1 MRLERLLKPGSI
13 AVYGASE
20 NRGPGRRILE
30 MLDRLGY
37 GGAVYPVNPR
47 YETVL
52 GKRCYAGLEDVPEGI
67 DAIVFCVNH
76 RLVVEPFKAAAARGY
91 GGAVIL
97 DGGFAEV
104 GEEGRRRQDEIEAA
118 ARGAG
123 MAVCGPNCMGV
134 LSPRHRTSLY
144 TSNLLHPEKLPGNV
158 AIVTQ
163 SGSIAIGLLTDCR
176 RFGFSHVVSTGNE
189 AVTTTAEFIDYL
201 ADDPGTRVIA
211 TFTETVRDPER
222 YVAAL
227 DKAADRGKPVV
238 VLKVGRNERTR
249 RAITSHTGGLAGE
262 ARVFSEVLKRHRAIE
277 VGDMDELTEVLA
289 CCQGERWPTGPKL
302 GVLTASGGQAEL
314 ILDVAGAAGLR
325 LLPLSEA
332 GRREAERVIGPLTGD
347 GNPLDAWGDGK
358 FDVNIPH
365 GLKVLEDEP
374 DVDSI
379 VMVSDSRDD
388 SPMVPTQYT
397 QYLAETAR
405 RTAKPCFFMNTR
417 PGLFRQEFA
426 DALRVAGV
434 PTIGGARQGLG
445 AVDRLAR
452 WSMPGFDPL
461 PEPPPTGRV
470 AALLERGDGPPSPA
484 AGSGP
489 TPTAISDGL
498 KSGDGLPP
506 PAAGGSPSHGH
517 VSQQPGYSERL
528 PGNHGPRRSRIN
540 EVDSKKLLGE
550 AGLPVVAEKVVA
562 SREEALEAAGRIG
575 YPAVLKVASD
585 DIPHK
590 SDLGLVAAGLAD
602 EAALAAAFDDVAAR
616 LGQVSPPPSDAVF
629 VVQAMVRDAV
639 ELFMGVSRDPDFGLV
654 LAFGLGGV
662 LVEILDDVALRPLP
676 LRDGDVNAMIGET
689 RGRRLLG
696 AVRGRAA
703 RDVQAVRECLTALGN
718 FAWAERDSI
727 AEIDLNPVM
736 ALPRG
741 QGCIVVDALI
751 IPREKTT

>member
-1 MRLERLLKPGSI
+1 MPLERLLKPRSI

-30 MLDRLGY
+30 MLDKLGY
-37 GGAVYPVNPR
+37 GGAVYPINPR
-47 YETVL
+47 YEMVL
-52 GKRCYAGLEDVPEGI
+52 GKRCYAKLEDAPEGI

-76 RLVVEPFKAAAARGY
+76 RLVVEPLVTAAARGY
-91 GGAVIL
+91 GAAVVL
-97 DGGFAEV
+97 DGGFAEAS
-104 GEEGRRRQDEIEAA
+104 EEGRKRQDEIEAA

-201 ADDPGTRVIA
+201 ADDPDTRVIA
-211 TFTETVRDPER
+211 TFTETIRDPER

-238 VLKVGRNERTR
+238 VLKVGRNDRTR

-262 ARVFSEVLKRHRAIE
+262 ARIFSEVLKRHRAIE

-289 CCQGERWPTGPKL
+289 CCQGERWPTGPKM

-314 ILDVAGAAGLR
+314 ILDVAEAAGLR
-325 LLPLSEA
+325 LLPLSKA

-379 VMVSDSRDD
+379 VMLSDSRDD
-388 SPMVPTQYT
+388 SPMDPTRYT
-397 QYLAETAR
+397 QYLAETAG

-426 DALRVAGV
+426 DALRAAGV

-452 WSMPGFDPL
+452 WSIPRPESL
-461 PEPPPTGRV
+461 PEPPPTARIASFLANGDRGRST
-470 AALLERGDGPPSPA
+470 L
-484 AGSGP
+484 
-489 TPTAISDGL
+489 
-498 KSGDGLPP
+498 
-506 PAAGGSPSHGH
+506 
-517 VSQQPGYSERL
+517 
-528 PGNHGPRRSRIN
+528 N
-540 EVDSKKLLGE
+540 EVDSKRLLRE
-550 AGLPVVAEKVVA
+550 AGLPVVREEVA
-562 SREEALEAAGRIG
+562 MSREEALEAARAIG
-575 YPAVLKVASD
+575 YPVVLKVASD

-590 SDLGLVAAGLAD
+590 TELGLVATGLAD
-602 EAALAAAFDDVAAR
+602 EAATARAFDDMAATLER
-616 LGQVSPPPSDAVF
+616 LSPPPSDAVF

-639 ELFMGVSRDPDFGLV
+639 EFFMGVSRDPDFGLV

-662 LVEILDDVALRPLP
+662 LVEIFDDVAFRPLP
-676 LRDGDVNAMIGET
+676 LRDGDVNFMIAET
-689 RGRRLLG
+689 RCRRLLG
-696 AVRGRAA
+696 GVRGQAP
-703 RDVQAVRECLTALGN
+703 RDVQAVRECLTALGE

-736 ALPRG
+736 SLPRG

-751 IPREKTT
+751 IPREKNA

>member
-37 GGAVYPVNPR
+37 GGAVYPINPR

-76 RLVVEPFKAAAARGY
+76 KLVVEPFRTAAARGY
-91 GGAVIL
+91 GAAVIL

-104 GEEGRRRQDEIEAA
+104 GEEGRERQDGLEAA

-134 LSPRHRTSLY
+134 LSPHHRTSLY
-144 TSNLLHPEKLPGNV
+144 TSNLLYPEKLPGNV

-189 AVTTTAEFIDYL
+189 AVTTTAEYIEYL
-201 ADDPGTRVIA
+201 ADDPNTRVIA

-227 DKAADRGKPVV
+227 DKAAGRGKPVV
-238 VLKVGRNERTR
+238 VLKVGRNDRTR
-249 RAITSHTGGLAGE
+249 RAITGHTGGLAGE

-347 GNPLDAWGDGK
+347 GDPLDAWGDGK

-397 QYLAETAR
+397 QYLAETAQ

-426 DALRVAGV
+426 DALRAAGV

-445 AVDRLAR
+445 AVDRLSR
-452 WSMPGFDPL
+452 WSAPGFEPL
-461 PEPPPTGRV
+461 PEPEPTCRV
-470 AALLERGDGPPSPA
+470 ASCLRDGN
-484 AGSGP
+484 
-489 TPTAISDGL
+489 
-498 KSGDGLPP
+498 
-506 PAAGGSPSHGH
+506 
-517 VSQQPGYSERL
+517 R
-528 PGNHGPRRSRIN
+528 RRSAIN
-540 EVDSKKLLGE
+540 ELDAKKLLGE
-550 AGLPVVAEKVVA
+550 AGLPVVPERAVT
-562 SREEALEAAGRIG
+562 SRDEARRAARETG
-575 YPAVLKVASD
+575 YPVVLKVASD

-602 EAALAAAFDDVAAR
+602 EAALDRAYDDMSAR
-616 LGQVSPPPSDAVF
+616 LERVSPPAPDAVF
-629 VVQAMVRDAV
+629 IVQAMVRDAV

-654 LAFGLGGV
+654 LAYGLGGV
-662 LVEILDDVALRPLP
+662 LVEVLDDVALRPLP

-696 AVRGRAA
+696 AVRGRPA
-703 RDVQAVRECLTALGN
+703 RDVQALRECLTALGN

-741 QGCIVVDALI
+741 QGCVVVDALI
-751 IPREKTT
+751 IPLENDT

>member
-1 MRLERLLKPGSI
+1 MPLERLLKPRSV

-20 NRGPGRRILE
+20 NRGTGRRILE
-30 MLDRLGY
+30 MLDKLGY
-37 GGAVYPVNPR
+37 GGGVYPVNPR

-52 GKRCYAGLEDVPEGI
+52 GKPCYRGLEDVPEGI

-76 RLVVEPFKAAAARGY
+76 RLVLEPFRVAADRGY
-91 GGAVIL
+91 GAAVVL

-104 GEEGRRRQDEIEAA
+104 GDEGRRRQDELEAA

-201 ADDPGTRVIA
+201 ADDPDTRVIA
-211 TFTETVRDPER
+211 TFTETIRDPER

-238 VLKVGRNERTR
+238 VLKVGRNDRTR

-289 CCQGERWPTGPKL
+289 CCQGERWPAGPKL

-358 FDVNIPH
+358 FAVNIPH

-379 VMVSDSRDD
+379 IMVSDSRDD
-388 SPMVPTQYT
+388 SPMDPTRYT
-397 QYLAETAR
+397 QYLAETAG
-405 RTAKPCFFMNTR
+405 RTSKPCFFMNTR

-426 DALRVAGV
+426 DALSQAGV

-452 WSMPGFDPL
+452 WSVPRPEML
-461 PEPPPTGRV
+461 PEPPSTGRV
-470 AALLERGDGPPSPA
+470 APFLAN
-484 AGSGP
+484 
-489 TPTAISDGL
+489 
-498 KSGDGLPP
+498 
-506 PAAGGSPSHGH
+506 
-517 VSQQPGYSERL
+517 
-528 PGNHGPRRSRIN
+528 GNRQRPHLN
-540 EVDSKKLLGE
+540 EVDSKRLLRE
-550 AGLPVVAEKVVA
+550 AGLPVVREEVA
-562 SREEALEAAGRIG
+562 TSREAVLEAARAVG
-575 YPAVLKVASD
+575 YPVVLKAASD
-585 DIPHK
+585 EVPHK
-590 SDLGLVAAGLAD
+590 SDLGLVATGLAD
-602 EAALAAAFDDVAAR
+602 KAAAARAFDDMTAKLER
-616 LGQVSPPPSDAVF
+616 LSPPPSDATF
-629 VVQAMVRDAV
+629 IVQPMIRDAV
-639 ELFMGVSRDPDFGLV
+639 EFFMGVSRDPDFGPV

-662 LVEILDDVALRPLP
+662 LLEIFDDVAFRPLP
-676 LRDGDVNAMIGET
+676 LCDGDVNFMIAET
-689 RGRRLLG
+689 RCRRLLG
-696 AVRGRAA
+696 GVRGQAP
-703 RDVQAVRECLTALGN
+703 RDVQALRECLTALGE
-718 FAWAERDSI
+718 FAWAERDSV

-751 IPREKTT
+751 IPRD

>member
-1 MRLERLLKPGSI
+1 MRLERLLRPESI

-30 MLDRLGY
+30 MLDKFGY
-37 GGAVYPVNPR
+37 GGSVYPVNPR

-52 GKRCYAGLEDVPEGI
+52 GKRCYAKLEEIPEGI

-76 RLVVEPFKAAAARGY
+76 RLVVEPFRIAAGRGY
-91 GGAVIL
+91 GAAVVL

-104 GEEGRRRQDEIEAA
+104 GEEGRGRQEALEAA

-134 LSPRHRTSLY
+134 LSPHHRTSLY

-189 AVTTTAEFIDYL
+189 AVTTTAEFIEYL
-201 ADDPGTRVIA
+201 ADDPNTRVIA
-211 TFTETVRDPER
+211 SFTETIRDPER

-238 VLKVGRNERTR
+238 VLKVGRNDRTR

-289 CCQGERWPTGPKL
+289 CCQGERWPTGPKM

-314 ILDVAGAAGLR
+314 ILDIAGAAGLR

-332 GRREAERVIGPLTGD
+332 GCREAERVIGPLTGD

-426 DALRVAGV
+426 DALRAAGV

-452 WSMPGFDPL
+452 WSMPNFDPL
-461 PEPPPTGRV
+461 PEPPPT
-470 AALLERGDGPPSPA
+470 ERI
-484 AGSGP
+484 
-489 TPTAISDGL
+489 TAWLSNG
-498 KSGDGLPP
+498 KRQR
-506 PAAGGSPSHGH
+506 SH
-517 VSQQPGYSERL
+517 
-528 PGNHGPRRSRIN
+528 IN
-540 EVDSKKLLGE
+540 EVDAKKLLGE
-550 AGLPVVAEKVVA
+550 AGLPVVPERIVA
-562 SREEALEAAGRIG
+562 SREEALHAARGMG
-575 YPAVLKVASD
+575 FPVVLKVASD

-590 SDLGLVAAGLAD
+590 SDLGLVAAGLTG
-602 EAALAAAFDDVAAR
+602 EGALAAAFDDVAAR
-616 LGQVSPPPSDAVF
+616 LERLSPPPSDALF

-662 LVEILDDVALRPLP
+662 LVEILDDVAFRPLP
-676 LRDGDVNAMIGET
+676 LRDGDVNAMIAET

-751 IPREKTT
+751 VPRENNT

>member
-1 MRLERLLKPGSI
+1 MRLERLLKPDSI

-47 YETVL
+47 YETVM
-52 GKRCYAGLEDVPEGI
+52 GKRCYAKLEEIPEGI

-76 RLVVEPFKAAAARGY
+76 RLVVEPFRIAADRGY
-91 GGAVIL
+91 GAAVVL
-97 DGGFAEV
+97 DGGFAEA
-104 GEEGRRRQDEIEAA
+104 GEEGRGRQDALETA

-134 LSPRHRTSLY
+134 LSPHHRTSLY

-189 AVTTTAEFIDYL
+189 AVTTTAEFIDHL
-201 ADDPGTRVIA
+201 ADDPHTRVIA
-211 TFTETVRDPER
+211 TFTETIRDPER

-238 VLKVGRNERTR
+238 VLKVGRSERTR
-249 RAITSHTGGLAGE
+249 RAIASHTGGLAGE

-289 CCQGERWPTGPKL
+289 CCQGERWPAGPKL

-314 ILDVAGAAGLR
+314 VLDVAGAAGLR

-388 SPMVPTQYT
+388 SPMAPTQYT

-426 DALRVAGV
+426 DALRAAGV

-452 WSMPGFDPL
+452 WSVPRPELL
-461 PEPPPTGRV
+461 PEPPPSARV
-470 AALLERGDGPPSPA
+470 ASFLAN
-484 AGSGP
+484 
-489 TPTAISDGL
+489 
-498 KSGDGLPP
+498 
-506 PAAGGSPSHGH
+506 
-517 VSQQPGYSERL
+517 
-528 PGNHGPRRSRIN
+528 GNRRRSRLN
-540 EVDSKKLLGE
+540 EVDSKRLLRE
-550 AGLPVVAEKVVA
+550 AGLPVVREEVA
-562 SREEALEAAGRIG
+562 MSREEALEAARAMG
-575 YPAVLKVASD
+575 YPVVLKVASD
-585 DIPHK
+585 DIAHK
-590 SDLGLVAAGLAD
+590 SDLALVAAGLAD
-602 EAALAAAFDDVAAR
+602 EAATARAFDDMAATLER
-616 LGQVSPPPSDAVF
+616 LSPPPSDAVF
-629 VVQAMVRDAV
+629 IVQPMIGDAV
-639 ELFMGVSRDPDFGLV
+639 EFFMGVSRDPDFGPV

-662 LVEILDDVALRPLP
+662 LVEIFDDVAFRPLP
-676 LRDGDVNAMIGET
+676 LCDGDVNFMIAET
-689 RGRRLLG
+689 RCRRLLG
-696 AVRGRAA
+696 GVRGQAP
-703 RDVQAVRECLTALGN
+703 RDVQALRECLTALGE
-718 FAWAERDSI
+718 FAWAERDAI

-741 QGCIVVDALI
+741 QGCLLVDALI
-751 IPREKTT
+751 IPRSLSE

>member
-1 MRLERLLKPGSI
+1 MRLERLLRPESI

-30 MLDRLGY
+30 MLDRMGY
-37 GGAVYPVNPR
+37 AGAVYPVNPR

-52 GKRCYAGLEDVPEGI
+52 GKRCYPSLEEIPEGL

-76 RLVVEPFKAAAARGY
+76 RLVVEPFKVAAARGY
-91 GGAVIL
+91 GGAVVL

-104 GEEGRRRQDEIEAA
+104 GGEGRGRQEELEAA
-118 ARGAG
+118 AREAG
-123 MAVCGPNCMGV
+123 MAVCGPNCMGI
-134 LSPRHRTSLY
+134 LSPHHRTSLY
-144 TSNLLHPEKLPGNV
+144 TSNLLHPEMLPGNV

-189 AVTTTAEFIDYL
+189 AVTTTAEYIEYL
-201 ADDPGTRVIA
+201 ADDPNTRVIA

-227 DKAADRGKPVV
+227 DKAAGRGKPVV
-238 VLKVGRNERTR
+238 VLKVGRNDRTR

-397 QYLAETAR
+397 QYLAETAQ
-405 RTAKPCFFMNTR
+405 RTPKPCFFMNTR

-426 DALRVAGV
+426 DALRAAGV

-452 WSMPGFDPL
+452 WSAPGFEPL
-461 PEPPPTGRV
+461 PEPEPTCRV
-470 AALLERGDGPPSPA
+470 ATCLRN
-484 AGSGP
+484 
-489 TPTAISDGL
+489 
-498 KSGDGLPP
+498 
-506 PAAGGSPSHGH
+506 
-517 VSQQPGYSERL
+517 
-528 PGNHGPRRSRIN
+528 GNRRRSAIN
-540 EVDSKKLLGE
+540 ELDAKKLLGE
-550 AGLPVVAEKVVA
+550 AGLPVVPERAVT
-562 SREEALEAAGRIG
+562 SRDEARRAARETG
-575 YPAVLKVASD
+575 YPVVLKVASD

-602 EAALAAAFDDVAAR
+602 EAALERAYDDMSAR
-616 LGQVSPPPSDAVF
+616 LERVSPPAPDAVF
-629 VVQAMVRDAV
+629 IVQAMVRDAV

-654 LAFGLGGV
+654 LAYGLGGV
-662 LVEILDDVALRPLP
+662 LVEVLDDVALRPLP

-696 AVRGRAA
+696 AVRGRPA
-703 RDVQAVRECLTALGN
+703 RDVQALRECLTALGN

-741 QGCIVVDALI
+741 QGCVVVDALI
-751 IPREKTT
+751 IPLENDT

>member
-1 MRLERLLKPGSI
+1 MPLERLLKPRSI

-30 MLDRLGY
+30 MLDKLGY
-37 GGAVYPVNPR
+37 GGAVYPINPR

-52 GKRCYAGLEDVPEGI
+52 GKRCYAKLEDAPEDI

-76 RLVVEPFKAAAARGY
+76 RLVVEPLKIAAARGY
-91 GGAVIL
+91 GAAVVL

-104 GEEGRRRQDEIEAA
+104 GEEGRKRQDEIEAA

-134 LSPRHRTSLY
+134 LSPRHGTSLY

-201 ADDPGTRVIA
+201 ADDPDTRVIA
-211 TFTETVRDPER
+211 TFTETIRDPER

-227 DKAADRGKPVV
+227 DKAADHGKPVV
-238 VLKVGRNERTR
+238 VLKVGRNDRTR

-262 ARVFSEVLKRHRAIE
+262 ARIFSEVLKRHRAIE

-314 ILDVAGAAGLR
+314 ILDVAEAAGLR

-379 VMVSDSRDD
+379 IMLSDSRDD

-426 DALRVAGV
+426 DALRAAGV

-452 WSMPGFDPL
+452 WSVPPPESL
-461 PEPPPTGRV
+461 PEPPPSARIASFLANRDRGR
-470 AALLERGDGPPSPA
+470 S
-484 AGSGP
+484 
-489 TPTAISDGL
+489 T
-498 KSGDGLPP
+498 
-506 PAAGGSPSHGH
+506 
-517 VSQQPGYSERL
+517 
-528 PGNHGPRRSRIN
+528 IN
-540 EVDSKKLLGE
+540 EVDSKRLLRE
-550 AGLPVVAEKVVA
+550 AGLPVVREEVA
-562 SREEALEAAGRIG
+562 MSREEALEAARVIG
-575 YPAVLKVASD
+575 YPVVLKVASD

-590 SDLGLVAAGLAD
+590 SDLGLVATGLAD
-602 EAALAAAFDDVAAR
+602 EAATAAAFDNMAATLER
-616 LGQVSPPPSDAVF
+616 HSPPPSDAVF

-639 ELFMGVSRDPDFGLV
+639 EFFMGVSRDPDFGPV

-662 LVEILDDVALRPLP
+662 LVEIFDDVAFRPLP
-676 LRDGDVNAMIGET
+676 LRDGDVNFMIAET
-689 RGRRLLG
+689 RCRRLLG
-696 AVRGRAA
+696 GVRGQAP
-703 RDVQAVRECLTALGN
+703 RDVQAVRECLTALGE

-736 ALPRG
+736 SLPRG
-741 QGCIVVDALI
+741 QGCLVVDALI
-751 IPREKTT
+751 ISREKNA

>member
-1 MRLERLLKPGSI
+1 MPLERLLKPSSI

-30 MLDRLGY
+30 MLDLLGY
-37 GGAVYPVNPR
+37 DGAVYPINPK

-52 GKRCYAGLEDVPEGI
+52 GKRCYRDLEEVPEGI

-91 GGAVIL
+91 GGAVVL

-104 GEEGRRRQDEIEAA
+104 GEEGRGRQEELEAA

-189 AVTTTAEFIDYL
+189 AVTTTAEFIEHL
-201 ADDPGTRVIA
+201 ADDPDTRVIA
-211 TFTETVRDPER
+211 TFTETIRDPER

-238 VLKVGRNERTR
+238 VLKVGRNARTR
-249 RAITSHTGGLAGE
+249 RAIASHTGGLAGE
-262 ARVFSEVLKRHRAIE
+262 ARVFSEILKRHRAIE

-289 CCQGERWPTGPKL
+289 CAQGARWPTGRKL

-314 ILDVAGAAGLR
+314 ILDVAGTAGLS
-325 LLPLSEA
+325 LLPLSE
-332 GRREAERVIGPLTGD
+332 GGLREARRVIGSITGD
-347 GNPLDAWGDGK
+347 GNPLDAWGDGN

-397 QYLAETAR
+397 QYLADTAR
-405 RTAKPCFFMNTR
+405 RTAKPCYFMNTR

-426 DALRVAGV
+426 DALRAAGI

-461 PEPPPTGRV
+461 PEPAAAARV
-470 AALLERGDGPPSPA
+470 AAWL
-484 AGSGP
+484 
-489 TPTAISDGL
+489 
-498 KSGDGLPP
+498 
-506 PAAGGSPSHGH
+506 
-517 VSQQPGYSERL
+517 
-528 PGNHGPRRSRIN
+528 GNGKPRRSRIN
-540 EVDSKKLLGE
+540 EVDAKKLLDGAGVPVVPERTATSRGE
-550 AGLPVVAEKVVA
+550 AVDAARGIGFPVA
-562 SREEALEAAGRIG
+562 
-575 YPAVLKVASD
+575 LKVASD

-590 SDLGLVAAGLAD
+590 SDQGLVATGLAD
-602 EAALAAAFDDVAAR
+602 EATVAAAFDDMESR
-616 LGQVSPPPSDAVF
+616 LERVSPPPSDAVF

-654 LAFGLGGV
+654 LAFGVGGV

-676 LRDGDVNAMIGET
+676 LRDGDANAMIAET

-751 IPREKTT
+751 IPREDKP

>member
-1 MRLERLLKPGSI
+1 MRLERLLTPRSI

-30 MLDRLGY
+30 MLDLLGY
-37 GGAVYPVNPR
+37 AGAVYPINPK
-47 YETVL
+47 YDTVL
-52 GKRCYAGLEDVPEGI
+52 GKRCYGSLEEIPEGI

-76 RLVVEPFKAAAARGY
+76 RLVTEPFKAAAARGY
-91 GGAVIL
+91 GGAVVL

-104 GEEGRRRQDEIEAA
+104 GEEGRGRQEELEAA

-144 TSNLLHPEKLPGNV
+144 TANLLHPEKLPGNV

-189 AVTTTAEFIDYL
+189 AVTTTAEFIEHL
-201 ADDPGTRVIA
+201 ADDPDTRVIA
-211 TFTETVRDPER
+211 TFTETIRDPER

-238 VLKVGRNERTR
+238 VLKVGRNARTR

-289 CCQGERWPTGPKL
+289 CCQGERWPTGRKL

-314 ILDVAGAAGLR
+314 ILDVAGAAGLS
-325 LLPLSEA
+325 LLPLSEE
-332 GRREAERVIGPLTGD
+332 GLREAKRVIGPMTGD
-347 GNPLDAWGDGK
+347 GNPLDAWGDGN

-388 SPMVPTQYT
+388 SPMVPTRYT

-405 RTAKPCFFMNTR
+405 RTAKPCYFMNTR

-426 DALRVAGV
+426 DALRRAGV

-445 AVDRLAR
+445 AVDRMAR

-461 PEPPPTGRV
+461 PEPPPAARV
-470 AALLERGDGPPSPA
+470 AAWL
-484 AGSGP
+484 
-489 TPTAISDGL
+489 
-498 KSGDGLPP
+498 
-506 PAAGGSPSHGH
+506 
-517 VSQQPGYSERL
+517 
-528 PGNHGPRRSRIN
+528 GNGKPRRSRIN
-540 EVDSKKLLGE
+540 EVDAKKLLGE
-550 AGLPVVAEKVVA
+550 AGVPVVPEQVVK
-562 SREEALEAAGRIG
+562 SREEALHAARGIG
-575 YPAVLKVASD
+575 FPVVLKVASD
-585 DIPHK
+585 DLPHK
-590 SDLGLVAAGLAD
+590 SDLGLVTTDLAD
-602 EAALAAAFDDVAAR
+602 GAALAAAFDDMAAR
-616 LGQVSPPPSDAVF
+616 LEQASPPPSDAVF

-639 ELFMGVSRDPDFGLV
+639 ELFMGVNRDPDFGLV
-654 LAFGLGGV
+654 LAFGVGGV

-676 LRDGDVNAMIGET
+676 LRDGDVNAMLAEI

-703 RDVQAVRECLTALGN
+703 RDVQAVRECLAALGN

-727 AEIDLNPVM
+727 AGIDLNPVM

-751 IPREKTT
+751 VPQEDNT

>member
-1 MRLERLLKPGSI
+1 M
-13 AVYGASE
+13 
-20 NRGPGRRILE
+20 
-30 MLDRLGY
+30 
-37 GGAVYPVNPR
+37 
-47 YETVL
+47 
-52 GKRCYAGLEDVPEGI
+52 
-67 DAIVFCVNH
+67 
-76 RLVVEPFKAAAARGY
+76 
-91 GGAVIL
+91 
-97 DGGFAEV
+97 
-104 GEEGRRRQDEIEAA
+104 
-118 ARGAG
+118 
-123 MAVCGPNCMGV
+123 
-134 LSPRHRTSLY
+134 
-144 TSNLLHPEKLPGNV
+144 
-158 AIVTQ
+158 
-163 SGSIAIGLLTDCR
+163 
-176 RFGFSHVVSTGNE
+176 
-189 AVTTTAEFIDYL
+189 
-201 ADDPGTRVIA
+201 
-211 TFTETVRDPER
+211 
-222 YVAAL
+222 
-227 DKAADRGKPVV
+227 V
-238 VLKVGRNERTR
+238 VLKVGRNDRTR

-289 CCQGERWPTGPKL
+289 CCQGERWPTGPKM

-314 ILDVAGAAGLR
+314 ILDIAGAAGLR

-332 GRREAERVIGPLTGD
+332 GCREAERVIGPLTSD

-405 RTAKPCFFMNTR
+405 RTAKPCFYMNTR

-426 DALRVAGV
+426 DALRTAGV

-452 WSMPGFDPL
+452 WSMPSFDPL
-461 PEPPPTGRV
+461 PEPPPT
-470 AALLERGDGPPSPA
+470 ERI
-484 AGSGP
+484 
-489 TPTAISDGL
+489 TAWLSNG
-498 KSGDGLPP
+498 KRQR
-506 PAAGGSPSHGH
+506 SH
-517 VSQQPGYSERL
+517 
-528 PGNHGPRRSRIN
+528 IN
-540 EVDSKKLLGE
+540 EVDAKKLLGE
-550 AGLPVVAEKVVA
+550 AGLPVVPERIVV
-562 SREEALEAAGRIG
+562 SREEALHAARGMG
-575 YPAVLKVASD
+575 FPVVLKVASD

-590 SDLGLVAAGLAD
+590 SDLGLVAAGLTG
-602 EAALAAAFDDVAAR
+602 EGALAAAFDDVAAR
-616 LGQVSPPPSDAVF
+616 LERLSPPPSDALF

-662 LVEILDDVALRPLP
+662 LVEILDDVAFRPLP
-676 LRDGDVNAMIGET
+676 LRDGDVNAMIAET

-751 IPREKTT
+751 VPRENNT

>member
-1 MRLERLLKPGSI
+1 MRLDRLLRPGSI

-30 MLDRLGY
+30 MLDMLGY
-37 GGAVYPVNPR
+37 AGAVYPVNPR

-52 GKRCYAGLEDVPEGI
+52 GKRCYPGLEEIPEGI

-76 RLVVEPFKAAAARGY
+76 RLVVEPFRIAAGRGY
-91 GGAVIL
+91 GAAVIL

-104 GEEGRRRQDEIEAA
+104 GEEGRGRQDELEAA

-134 LSPRHRTSLY
+134 LSPHHRTSLY

-163 SGSIAIGLLTDCR
+163 SGSIAIGLLSDCR

-201 ADDPGTRVIA
+201 ADDPDTRVIA
-211 TFTETVRDPER
+211 TFTETIRDPEQ

-238 VLKVGRNERTR
+238 VLKVGRNDRTR

-314 ILDVAGAAGLR
+314 ILDVAEAAGLR

-332 GRREAERVIGPLTGD
+332 GRRETERVIGPLTGD

-397 QYLAETAR
+397 QYLAETAG

-426 DALRVAGV
+426 DALRAAGV

-452 WSMPGFDPL
+452 WSVPRPEIL
-461 PEPPPTGRV
+461 PEPPSAARV
-470 AALLERGDGPPSPA
+470 ASFLANGNRGHA
-484 AGSGP
+484 
-489 TPTAISDGL
+489 TIS
-498 KSGDGLPP
+498 
-506 PAAGGSPSHGH
+506 
-517 VSQQPGYSERL
+517 
-528 PGNHGPRRSRIN
+528 
-540 EVDSKKLLGE
+540 EVDSKRLLRE
-550 AGLPVVAEKVVA
+550 AGLPVVREEVA
-562 SREEALEAAGRIG
+562 TSREAVLEAARAVG
-575 YPAVLKVASD
+575 YPVVLKAVSD
-585 DIPHK
+585 DIAHK
-590 SDLGLVAAGLAD
+590 TDLGLVATGLAD
-602 EAALAAAFDDVAAR
+602 EAAAATAFDDITAT
-616 LGQVSPPPSDAVF
+616 LESLSPPPSDAVF
-629 VVQAMVRDAV
+629 IVQPMIRDAV
-639 ELFMGVSRDPDFGLV
+639 EFFMGVSRDPDFGPV

-662 LVEILDDVALRPLP
+662 LVEIFDDVAFRPLP
-676 LRDGDVNAMIGET
+676 LCDGDVNFMIAET
-689 RGRRLLG
+689 RCRRLLG
-696 AVRGRAA
+696 GVRGRAP
-703 RDVQAVRECLTALGN
+703 RDVQAVRECLTALGE

-736 ALPRG
+736 SLPRG
-741 QGCIVVDALI
+741 QGCLVVDALI
-751 IPREKTT
+751 VPREKNV

>member
-1 MRLERLLKPGSI
+1 MFSP
-13 AVYGASE
+13 
-20 NRGPGRRILE
+20 
-30 MLDRLGY
+30 
-37 GGAVYPVNPR
+37 PV
-47 YETVL
+47 
-52 GKRCYAGLEDVPEGI
+52 I
-67 DAIVFCVNH
+67 DAIFFCVNH
-76 RLVVEPFKAAAARGY
+76 RLVTEPFELAAARGY
-91 GGAVIL
+91 GAAVVL
-97 DGGFAEV
+97 DGGFAER
-104 GEEGRRRQDEIEAA
+104 GEEGRRRQETMRAA
-118 ARGAG
+118 ASAAG

-134 LSPRHRTSLY
+134 LSPHHRTSLY

-189 AVTTTAEFIDYL
+189 AVTTSAEFIEYL
-201 ADDPGTRVIA
+201 ADDPRTRVIA
-211 TFTETVRDPER
+211 TFTETIRDPER

-277 VGDMDELTEVLA
+277 VGDMDELTEMLA
-289 CCQGERWPTGPKL
+289 CCQGERWPAGRKL
-302 GVLTASGGQAEL
+302 GVMTASGGQAEL
-314 ILDVAGAAGLR
+314 ILDVAGAAGVSLP
-325 LLPLSEA
+325 PLSEA
-332 GRREAERVIGPLTGD
+332 GRREAERVIGPITGD

-365 GLKVLEDEP
+365 ALEVLVAEP
-374 DVDSI
+374 DVDAI

-405 RTAKPCFFMNTR
+405 RTTKPCYFMNTR

-426 DALRVAGV
+426 DALRAAGV

-452 WSMPGFDPL
+452 WSMPRFDAL
-461 PEPPPTGRV
+461 PEPAATARV
-470 AALLERGDGPPSPA
+470 AACLRN
-484 AGSGP
+484 
-489 TPTAISDGL
+489 
-498 KSGDGLPP
+498 
-506 PAAGGSPSHGH
+506 
-517 VSQQPGYSERL
+517 
-528 PGNHGPRRSRIN
+528 GNRRRAHIN
-540 EVDSKKLLGE
+540 EVEAKKLLGE
-550 AGLPVVAEKVVA
+550 AGLPVVRERVVA
-562 SREEALEAAGRIG
+562 SREEALRAARDIG
-575 YPAVLKVASD
+575 YPVVLKVASD

-590 SDLGLVAAGLAD
+590 SDLGLVATGLAD
-602 EAALAAAFDDVAAR
+602 ETALAGGFDAVAAK
-616 LGQVSPPPSDAVF
+616 LEGMSPPPAGAVF

-639 ELFMGVSRDPDFGLV
+639 ELIMGVSRDPDFGPV

-662 LVEILDDVALRPLP
+662 LVEIFDDVALRPLP

-696 AVRGRAA
+696 GVRGQAP
-703 RDVQAVRECLTALGN
+703 RDVQAVRECLTALAE
-718 FAWAERDSI
+718 FAWAERDSV

-736 ALPRG
+736 VLPRG

-751 IPREKTT
+751 VPRENDT

>member
-30 MLDRLGY
+30 MLDKLGY
-37 GGAVYPVNPR
+37 GGSVYPVNPR

-52 GKRCYAGLEDVPEGI
+52 GKRCYAKLEEIPEGI

-76 RLVVEPFKAAAARGY
+76 KLVVEPFRIAASRGY
-91 GGAVIL
+91 GAAVIL

-104 GEEGRRRQDEIEAA
+104 GEEGRGRQDELEAA
-118 ARGAG
+118 AHEAG

-134 LSPRHRTSLY
+134 LSPHHRTSLY

-201 ADDPGTRVIA
+201 ADDPDTRVIA
-211 TFTETVRDPER
+211 TFTETIRDPER

-238 VLKVGRNERTR
+238 VLKVGRNDRTR

-289 CCQGERWPTGPKL
+289 CCQGERWPTGPKM

-325 LLPLSEA
+325 LLPLSKA

-426 DALRVAGV
+426 DALRAAGV

-452 WSMPGFDPL
+452 WSVPRPELL
-461 PEPPPTGRV
+461 PEPPPSARV
-470 AALLERGDGPPSPA
+470 ASFLA
-484 AGSGP
+484 
-489 TPTAISDGL
+489 
-498 KSGDGLPP
+498 K
-506 PAAGGSPSHGH
+506 
-517 VSQQPGYSERL
+517 
-528 PGNHGPRRSRIN
+528 GNRRRSHLN
-540 EVDSKKLLGE
+540 EVDSKRLLRE
-550 AGLPVVAEKVVA
+550 AGLPVVREEVA
-562 SREEALEAAGRIG
+562 MSREEALEAARAVG
-575 YPAVLKVASD
+575 YPVVLKAVSD
-585 DIPHK
+585 EIPHK
-590 SDLGLVAAGLAD
+590 SDLGLVATGLAD
-602 EAALAAAFDDVAAR
+602 EAATARAFDDMAATLER
-616 LGQVSPPPSDAVF
+616 LSPPPSDAVF
-629 VVQAMVRDAV
+629 VVQPMLRDAV
-639 ELFMGVSRDPDFGLV
+639 EFFMGVSRDPDFGPV

-662 LVEILDDVALRPLP
+662 LVEIFDDVAFRPLP
-676 LRDGDVNAMIGET
+676 LCDGDVNFMIAET
-689 RGRRLLG
+689 HCRRLLG
-696 AVRGRAA
+696 GVRGQGP
-703 RDVQAVRECLTALGN
+703 RDVQAVRECLTALGE

-736 ALPRG
+736 SLPRG
-741 QGCIVVDALI
+741 QGCLVVDALI
-751 IPREKTT
+751 IPREKNA

>member
-1 MRLERLLKPGSI
+1 MRLERLLRPESI
-13 AVYGASE
+13 TVYGASE

-30 MLDRLGY
+30 MLDRMGY
-37 GGAVYPVNPR
+37 AGAVYPVNPR

-52 GKRCYAGLEDVPEGI
+52 GRHCYPSLEEVPEGI

-76 RLVVEPFKAAAARGY
+76 RLVVEPFRTAAARGF
-91 GGAVIL
+91 GAAVIL
-97 DGGFAEV
+97 DGGFAEA

-134 LSPRHRTSLY
+134 LSPHHRTSLY

-158 AIVTQ
+158 AMVTQ

-189 AVTTTAEFIDYL
+189 AVTTTAEFIDHL
-201 ADDPGTRVIA
+201 ADDPHTRVIA

-238 VLKVGRNERTR
+238 VLKVGRNDRTR

-289 CCQGERWPTGPKL
+289 SCQGERWPTGRRI
-302 GVLTASGGQAEL
+302 GVITASGGQAEL
-314 ILDVAGAAGLR
+314 ILDVAGGAGLR

-365 GLKVLEDEP
+365 GLKVLENEP

-405 RTAKPCFFMNTR
+405 RTSKPCFFMNTR
-417 PGLFRQEFA
+417 PGIFRQEFA
-426 DALRVAGV
+426 DALRAAGI

-452 WSMPGFDPL
+452 WSMPSFDPL
-461 PEPPPTGRV
+461 PEPPPTERV
-470 AALLERGDGPPSPA
+470 AALLESTDIQPRPTAKGPPS
-484 AGSGP
+484 
-489 TPTAISDGL
+489 
-498 KSGDGLPP
+498 
-506 PAAGGSPSHGH
+506 HGY
-517 VSQQPGYSERL
+517 VSQRPGCSDRV
-528 PGNHGPRRSRIN
+528 PGNRRPHRSYIN
-540 EVDSKKLLGE
+540 EVASKKLLGE
-550 AGLPVVAEKVVA
+550 AGLPVVAERVVA
-562 SREEALEAAGRIG
+562 SREEALEAAGSIG
-575 YPAVLKVASD
+575 YPVVLKVASD

-590 SDLGLVAAGLAD
+590 SDLGLVATGLAG
-602 EAALAAAFDDVAAR
+602 EAALAVAFDDAAAR
-616 LGQVSPPPSDAVF
+616 LERLSPPPSDAAF

-676 LRDGDVNAMIGET
+676 LRDGDVNAMIAET

-696 AVRGRAA
+696 AVRGRPA

-751 IPREKTT
+751 IPREDNT

>member
-1 MRLERLLKPGSI
+1 MRLERLLKPDSI
-13 AVYGASE
+13 AIYGASE
-20 NRGPGRRILE
+20 NHGPGRRILE

-37 GGAVYPVNPR
+37 GGTVYPINPK

-52 GKRCYAGLEDVPEGI
+52 GKRCYAGLEEVPEGI

-76 RLVVEPFKAAAARGY
+76 QLVVEPFKAAAARGY
-91 GGAVIL
+91 GAAVVL
-97 DGGFAEV
+97 DGGFAET
-104 GEEGRRRQDEIEAA
+104 GKEGRRRQEELGRA
-118 ARGAG
+118 AREAG
-123 MAVCGPNCMGV
+123 MVVCGPNCMGV
-134 LSPRHRTSLY
+134 LSPHHRTSLY
-144 TSNLLHPEKLPGNV
+144 TSRLLHPEKLPGNV

-189 AVTTTAEFIDYL
+189 AVTTTADFIDHL
-201 ADDPGTRVIA
+201 ADDPETRVIA
-211 TFTETVRDPER
+211 TFTETIRDPER

-238 VLKVGRNERTR
+238 VLKVGRNDRTR
-249 RAITSHTGGLAGE
+249 RAITTHTGGLAGE

-277 VGDMDELTEVLA
+277 VGDMDELTEVLT
-289 CCQGERWPTGPKL
+289 CCQGERWPTGRKL
-302 GVLTASGGQAEL
+302 GVLTASGGQAAL
-314 ILDVAGAAGLR
+314 ILDHVVADGLR

-332 GRREAERVIGPLTGD
+332 GRREAERVIGPITGD
-347 GNPLDAWGDGK
+347 GNPLDAWGNGR

-365 GLKVLEDEP
+365 GLKVLADEP

-405 RTAKPCFFMNTR
+405 RTTKPCFFMNTR

-426 DALRVAGV
+426 DALRAAGV

-461 PEPPPTGRV
+461 PEPRQSTRV
-470 AALLERGDGPPSPA
+470 AACLRNGKRHRA
-484 AGSGP
+484 
-489 TPTAISDGL
+489 
-498 KSGDGLPP
+498 
-506 PAAGGSPSHGH
+506 H
-517 VSQQPGYSERL
+517 
-528 PGNHGPRRSRIN
+528 IN
-540 EVDSKKLLGE
+540 EVDAKKLLGQ
-550 AGLPVVAEKVVA
+550 AGLSVVSERIVT
-562 SREEALEAAGRIG
+562 SREEALHAARGIG
-575 YPAVLKVASD
+575 FPVVLKVASD

-602 EAALAAAFDDVAAR
+602 DAALAAAFDEITALLEQVA
-616 LGQVSPPPSDAVF
+616 PPPSDAVF
-629 VVQAMVRDAV
+629 IVQAMVRDAV
-639 ELFMGVSRDPDFGLV
+639 ELFMGVSRDADFGLV

-676 LRDGDVNAMIGET
+676 LRDGDVNAMIAET

-696 AVRGRAA
+696 GVRGQAP
-703 RDVQAVRECLTALGN
+703 RDVQAVRECLTALAE
-718 FAWAERDSI
+718 FAWAERDFV

-736 ALPRG
+736 SLPRG
-741 QGCIVVDALI
+741 QGCVVVDALI
-751 IPREKTT
+751 IPRENTS

>member
-1 MRLERLLKPGSI
+1 MRLERLLRPESI

-30 MLDRLGY
+30 MLDRMGY
-37 GGAVYPVNPR
+37 AGAVYPVNPR

-52 GKRCYAGLEDVPEGI
+52 GKRCYPSLEEIPEGL

-76 RLVVEPFKAAAARGY
+76 RLVVEPFKVAAARGY
-91 GGAVIL
+91 GGAVVL

-104 GEEGRRRQDEIEAA
+104 GGEGRGRQEELEAA
-118 ARGAG
+118 AREAG
-123 MAVCGPNCMGV
+123 MAVCGPNCMGI
-134 LSPRHRTSLY
+134 LSPHHRTSLY
-144 TSNLLHPEKLPGNV
+144 TSNLLHPEMLPGNV

-189 AVTTTAEFIDYL
+189 AVTTTAEFIDHL
-201 ADDPGTRVIA
+201 ADDPHTRVIA
-211 TFTETVRDPER
+211 TFTETIRDPER

-249 RAITSHTGGLAGE
+249 RAIASHTGGLAGE

-277 VGDMDELTEVLA
+277 VHDMDELTEVLA
-289 CCQGERWPTGPKL
+289 CCQGERWPTGRKL

-314 ILDVAGAAGLR
+314 VLDLAGAAGLS
-325 LLPLSEA
+325 LLPLSAAGREEA
-332 GRREAERVIGPLTGD
+332 GRVIGSITGD

-365 GLKVLEDEP
+365 ALQVLVDEP

-379 VMVSDSRDD
+379 VMLSDSRDG

-405 RTAKPCFFMNTR
+405 RTTKPCFFMNTR
-417 PGLFRQEFA
+417 PGLFRTEFA
-426 DALRVAGV
+426 DALREAGV
-434 PTIGGARQGLG
+434 PTIGGTRQGLG

-461 PEPPPTGRV
+461 PEPAPTARV
-470 AALLERGDGPPSPA
+470 AACLRNGDRA
-484 AGSGP
+484 
-489 TPTAISDGL
+489 
-498 KSGDGLPP
+498 
-506 PAAGGSPSHGH
+506 
-517 VSQQPGYSERL
+517 
-528 PGNHGPRRSRIN
+528 RSAIN
-540 EVDSKKLLGE
+540 EVDAKKLLGQ
-550 AGLPVVAEKVVA
+550 AGLPVVRERAVT
-562 SREEALEAAGRIG
+562 SRHDALRAARDVG
-575 YPAVLKVASD
+575 YPVVLKVASD
-585 DIPHK
+585 DILHK

-602 EAALAAAFDDVAAR
+602 ETALAAAFDEMAIR
-616 LGQVSPPPSDAVF
+616 LEQASPPPADAVF

-654 LAFGLGGV
+654 LAYGLGGV

-676 LRDGDVNAMIGET
+676 LRDGDVNEMIGET

-696 AVRGRAA
+696 AVRGRPA
-703 RDVQAVRECLTALGN
+703 RDVQAVRECLTGLAE

-741 QGCIVVDALI
+741 QGCVVVDALI
-751 IPREKTT
+751 IPRENNT

>member
-1 MRLERLLKPGSI
+1 MPLERLLKPGSI

-30 MLDRLGY
+30 MLDKLGY
-37 GGAVYPVNPR
+37 GGTVYPINPR
-47 YETVL
+47 YGTVL
-52 GKRCYAGLEDVPEGI
+52 GKRCYPGLEDVPEGI

-76 RLVVEPFKAAAARGY
+76 RLVTEPFELAAARGY
-91 GGAVIL
+91 GAAVVL
-97 DGGFAEV
+97 DGGFAERD
-104 GEEGRRRQDEIEAA
+104 EEGRRRQEAMRAA
-118 ARGAG
+118 ASAAG

-134 LSPRHRTSLY
+134 LSPHHRTSLY

-189 AVTTTAEFIDYL
+189 AVTTTAEFIEYL
-201 ADDPGTRVIA
+201 ADDPHTRVIA
-211 TFTETVRDPER
+211 TFTETIRDPER

-249 RAITSHTGGLAGE
+249 RAITTHTGGLAGE

-289 CCQGERWPTGPKL
+289 CCQGERWPTGRKL
-302 GVLTASGGQAEL
+302 GVITASGGQAEL
-314 ILDVAGAAGLR
+314 ILDVAGAAGLA

-332 GRREAERVIGPLTGD
+332 GRREAERVIGPITGD
-347 GNPLDAWGDGK
+347 GNPLDAWGDGR

-365 GLKVLEDEP
+365 ALEVLVEEP

-397 QYLAETAR
+397 QYLAETAQ
-405 RTAKPCFFMNTR
+405 RTAKACYFMNTR

-426 DALRVAGV
+426 DALRAAGV
-434 PTIGGARQGLG
+434 PTVGGARQGLG

-452 WSMPGFDPL
+452 WSMPPFEAL
-461 PEPPPTGRV
+461 PEPAATARV
-470 AALLERGDGPPSPA
+470 AACL
-484 AGSGP
+484 
-489 TPTAISDGL
+489 
-498 KSGDGLPP
+498 
-506 PAAGGSPSHGH
+506 
-517 VSQQPGYSERL
+517 
-528 PGNHGPRRSRIN
+528 GNGNQRRAHIN
-540 EVDSKKLLGE
+540 EVDAKRLLGE
-550 AGLPVVAEKVVA
+550 AGLPVVRERVVG
-562 SREEALEAAGRIG
+562 SREEALQAARDIG
-575 YPAVLKVASD
+575 YPVVLKVAAD

-590 SDLGLVAAGLAD
+590 SDLGLVATGLAD
-602 EAALAAAFDDVAAR
+602 EAALAGAFDAVAAK
-616 LGQVSPPPSDAVF
+616 LEGLSPPPAHAAF
-629 VVQAMVRDAV
+629 VVQAMVADAV
-639 ELFMGVSRDPDFGLV
+639 ELIMGVSRDPDFGPV
-654 LAFGLGGV
+654 LAFGFGGV
-662 LVEILDDVALRPLP
+662 LVEIFDDVALRPLP

-696 AVRGRAA
+696 GVRGQAP
-703 RDVQAVRECLTALGN
+703 RDVQAIRECLSALAE

-727 AEIDLNPVM
+727 AAIDLNPVM
-736 ALPRG
+736 SLPRG
-741 QGCIVVDALI
+741 RGCIVVDALI
-751 IPREKTT
+751 VPRENDT

>member
-1 MRLERLLKPGSI
+1 MPLERLLKPRSI

-30 MLDRLGY
+30 MLDKLGY

-52 GKRCYAGLEDVPEGI
+52 GKRCYSKLEDAPEGI

-76 RLVVEPFKAAAARGY
+76 RLVVEPFKIAAARGY
-91 GGAVIL
+91 GAAVVL

-104 GEEGRRRQDEIEAA
+104 GEEGRKRQDEIEAA

-134 LSPRHRTSLY
+134 LSPRHGTSLY
-144 TSNLLHPEKLPGNV
+144 TSNLLHPEKLLGNV

-201 ADDPGTRVIA
+201 ADDPDTRVIA
-211 TFTETVRDPER
+211 TFTETIRDPER

-238 VLKVGRNERTR
+238 VLKVGRNDRTR

-262 ARVFSEVLKRHRAIE
+262 ARIFSEVLKRHRAIE

-314 ILDVAGAAGLR
+314 ILDVAEAAGLR
-325 LLPLSEA
+325 LLPLSKA
-332 GRREAERVIGPLTGD
+332 GRQEAERVIGPLTGD

-374 DVDSI
+374 DVESI

-388 SPMVPTQYT
+388 SPMDPTRYT
-397 QYLAETAR
+397 QYLAETAG

-426 DALRVAGV
+426 DALRAAGV

-452 WSMPGFDPL
+452 WSVPPPESL
-461 PEPPPTGRV
+461 PEPPPSARIASFLANRDRGR
-470 AALLERGDGPPSPA
+470 S
-484 AGSGP
+484 
-489 TPTAISDGL
+489 T
-498 KSGDGLPP
+498 
-506 PAAGGSPSHGH
+506 
-517 VSQQPGYSERL
+517 
-528 PGNHGPRRSRIN
+528 IN
-540 EVDSKKLLGE
+540 EVDSKRLLRE
-550 AGLPVVAEKVVA
+550 AGLPVVREEVA
-562 SREEALEAAGRIG
+562 MSREEALEAARVIG
-575 YPAVLKVASD
+575 YPVVLKVVSD

-590 SDLGLVAAGLAD
+590 TELGLVAPGLAD
-602 EAALAAAFDDVAAR
+602 EAATAAAFDNMAATLGR
-616 LGQVSPPPSDAVF
+616 LSPPPSDAVF
-629 VVQAMVRDAV
+629 VVQAMVREAV
-639 ELFMGVSRDPDFGLV
+639 EFFMGVSRDPDFGPV

-662 LVEILDDVALRPLP
+662 LVEIFDDVAFRPLP
-676 LRDGDVNAMIGET
+676 LRDGDVNFMIAET
-689 RGRRLLG
+689 RCRRLLG
-696 AVRGRAA
+696 GVRGQAP
-703 RDVQAVRECLTALGN
+703 RDVQAVRECLTALGE

-736 ALPRG
+736 SLPRG
-741 QGCIVVDALI
+741 QGCLVVDALI
-751 IPREKTT
+751 IPREKNA

>member
-1 MRLERLLKPGSI
+1 MPLERLLKPASI

-30 MLDRLGY
+30 MLERMGY

-52 GKRCYAGLEDVPEGI
+52 GKRCYRGLEEIPEGI
-67 DAIVFCVNH
+67 DAIVFCVNR
-76 RLVVEPFKAAAARGY
+76 RLVTEPFQLAAARGY
-91 GGAVIL
+91 GGAVVL
-97 DGGFAEV
+97 DSGFAEL
-104 GEEGRRRQDEIEAA
+104 GEEGRKHQEELAAA
-118 ARGAG
+118 ARAAG

-134 LSPRHRTSLY
+134 LSPHHRTSLY

-189 AVTTTAEFIDYL
+189 AVTTTAEFIEYL
-201 ADDPGTRVIA
+201 ADDPDTRVIA
-211 TFTETVRDPER
+211 TFTETIRDPER

-238 VLKVGRNERTR
+238 VLKVGRNARTR

-262 ARVFSEVLKRHRAIE
+262 ARVFSEILKRHRAIE

-289 CCQGERWPTGPKL
+289 CCQGERWPTGRKL

-314 ILDVAGAAGLR
+314 ILDVAGTAGLS
-325 LLPLSEA
+325 LPPLSED
-332 GRREAERVIGPLTGD
+332 GLREARRVIGSITGD
-347 GNPLDAWGDGK
+347 GNPLDAWGDGN

-405 RTAKPCFFMNTR
+405 RTAKPCYFMNTR

-426 DALRVAGV
+426 DTLRLAGV

-452 WSMPGFDPL
+452 WAMPGFDPL
-461 PEPPPTGRV
+461 PEPPPAARV
-470 AALLERGDGPPSPA
+470 AGWL
-484 AGSGP
+484 
-489 TPTAISDGL
+489 
-498 KSGDGLPP
+498 
-506 PAAGGSPSHGH
+506 
-517 VSQQPGYSERL
+517 
-528 PGNHGPRRSRIN
+528 GNGKPRRSRIN
-540 EVDSKKLLGE
+540 EVDAKKLLGE
-550 AGLPVVAEKVVA
+550 AGLPVVRERIAT
-562 SREEALEAAGRIG
+562 SREEALRAARDIG
-575 YPAVLKVASD
+575 FPVVLKVASD

-602 EAALAAAFDDVAAR
+602 EAALAAAFDEIAAR
-616 LGQVSPPPSDAVF
+616 LERISPPPADAVF
-629 VVQAMVRDAV
+629 AVQAMVRDAV

-654 LAFGLGGV
+654 LAFGVGGV
-662 LVEILDDVALRPLP
+662 LVEILDAVALRPLP
-676 LRDGDVNAMIGET
+676 LRDGDGNAMIAET

-703 RDVQAVRECLTALGN
+703 RDVQAVRECLAALGD

-751 IPREKTT
+751 IPREDNT

>member
-1 MRLERLLKPGSI
+1 MRLDRLLKPDSI

-30 MLDRLGY
+30 MLDMLGY

-52 GKRCYAGLEDVPEGI
+52 GKRCYPGLEEIPEGI

-76 RLVVEPFKAAAARGY
+76 RLVVEPFRIAADRGY
-91 GGAVIL
+91 GAAVIL
-97 DGGFAEV
+97 DGGFAEM
-104 GEEGRRRQDEIEAA
+104 GEEGRGRQHELEVA

-134 LSPRHRTSLY
+134 LSPHHRTSLY

-163 SGSIAIGLLTDCR
+163 SGSIAIGLLSDCR

-189 AVTTTAEFIDYL
+189 AVTTTAEFIEYL
-201 ADDPGTRVIA
+201 ADDPDTRVIA
-211 TFTETVRDPER
+211 TFTETIRDPER

-238 VLKVGRNERTR
+238 VLKVGRNDRTR

-405 RTAKPCFFMNTR
+405 RTAKSCFFMNTR

-426 DALRVAGV
+426 DALRTAGV

-452 WSMPGFDPL
+452 WSVPRPELL
-461 PEPPPTGRV
+461 PEPPPSVRV
-470 AALLERGDGPPSPA
+470 ASFLANGNRRRA
-484 AGSGP
+484 
-489 TPTAISDGL
+489 
-498 KSGDGLPP
+498 
-506 PAAGGSPSHGH
+506 
-517 VSQQPGYSERL
+517 RL
-528 PGNHGPRRSRIN
+528 N
-540 EVDSKKLLGE
+540 EVDSKRLLRE
-550 AGLPVVAEKVVA
+550 AGLPVVREEVA
-562 SREEALEAAGRIG
+562 MSREEALEAARAMG
-575 YPAVLKVASD
+575 YPVVLKVASD
-585 DIPHK
+585 DIAHK
-590 SDLGLVAAGLAD
+590 SDLGLVATGLAD
-602 EAALAAAFDDVAAR
+602 EAATARAFDDMAATLER
-616 LGQVSPPPSDAVF
+616 LSPPPSDAVF
-629 VVQAMVRDAV
+629 IVQPMVRDAV
-639 ELFMGVSRDPDFGLV
+639 EFFMGVSRDPDFGPV

-662 LVEILDDVALRPLP
+662 LVEIFDDVAFRPLP
-676 LRDGDVNAMIGET
+676 LCDGDVNFMIAET
-689 RGRRLLG
+689 RCRRLLG
-696 AVRGRAA
+696 GVRGQPP
-703 RDVQAVRECLTALGN
+703 RDVQALRDCLTALGE

-741 QGCIVVDALI
+741 QGCVVVDALI
-751 IPREKTT
+751 VPRENDK

>member
-1 MRLERLLKPGSI
+1 MQLDRLLKPESI
-13 AVYGASE
+13 VVYGASE

-30 MLDRLGY
+30 MLDMLGY

-52 GKRCYAGLEDVPEGI
+52 GKRCYPGLEEVPEGI

-76 RLVVEPFKAAAARGY
+76 RLVVEPFRLAADRGY
-91 GGAVIL
+91 GAAVIL

-104 GEEGRRRQDEIEAA
+104 GEEGRGRQDELEAA
-118 ARGAG
+118 ARDAG

-134 LSPRHRTSLY
+134 LSPHHRTSLY

-163 SGSIAIGLLTDCR
+163 SGSIAIGLLSDCR

-201 ADDPGTRVIA
+201 ADDPDTRVIA
-211 TFTETVRDPER
+211 TFTETIRDPER

-227 DKAADRGKPVV
+227 DKAAGRGKPVV
-238 VLKVGRNERTR
+238 VLKVGRNDRTR

-289 CCQGERWPTGPKL
+289 CCQGERWPTGPKM

-332 GRREAERVIGPLTGD
+332 GRREAERVIGPITGD

-388 SPMVPTQYT
+388 SPMVPTRYT

-426 DALRVAGV
+426 DALRQAGV

-452 WSMPGFDPL
+452 WSVPGAEFL
-461 PEPPPTGRV
+461 PEPPPSTRV
-470 AALLERGDGPPSPA
+470 ASFLANGNRQR
-484 AGSGP
+484 
-489 TPTAISDGL
+489 
-498 KSGDGLPP
+498 
-506 PAAGGSPSHGH
+506 SH
-517 VSQQPGYSERL
+517 L
-528 PGNHGPRRSRIN
+528 N
-540 EVDSKKLLGE
+540 EVDSKRLLRQ
-550 AGLPVVAEKVVA
+550 AGLPVVREEVA
-562 SREEALEAAGRIG
+562 TSREAVLEAARAVG
-575 YPAVLKVASD
+575 YPVVLKAVSD
-585 DIPHK
+585 EIPHK

-602 EAALAAAFDDVAAR
+602 EAATARAFDDIAAK
-616 LGQVSPPPSDAVF
+616 LEGLSSPPSDAAF
-629 VVQAMVRDAV
+629 IVQPMVRDAV
-639 ELFMGVSRDPDFGLV
+639 EFFMGVSLDPDFGPV

-662 LVEILDDVALRPLP
+662 LVEVFDDVAFRPLP
-676 LRDGDVNAMIGET
+676 LCDGDVNFMIAET
-689 RGRRLLG
+689 RCRRLLG
-696 AVRGRAA
+696 GVRGQAP
-703 RDVQAVRECLTALGN
+703 RDVQAVRECLTALGE
-718 FAWAERDSI
+718 FAWAERDSV

-736 ALPRG
+736 SLPRG
-741 QGCIVVDALI
+741 QGCLVVDALI
-751 IPREKTT
+751 VRREKNA

>member
-1 MRLERLLKPGSI
+1 MQLERLLKPGSI

-20 NRGPGRRILE
+20 NPGPGRRILE
-30 MLDRLGY
+30 MLDKLGY
-37 GGAVYPVNPR
+37 EGTVYPINPR

-52 GKRCYAGLEDVPEGI
+52 GKRCYPGIEAIPEGI

-76 RLVVEPFKAAAARGY
+76 KLVVEPLRVAAARGY
-91 GGAVIL
+91 GAAVIL
-97 DGGFAEV
+97 DGGFAEA
-104 GEEGRRRQDEIEAA
+104 GEEGRRRQHELECA
-118 ARGAG
+118 ARDAG

-134 LSPRHRTSLY
+134 LSPHHRTSLY

-189 AVTTTAEFIDYL
+189 AVTTTADFIDYL
-201 ADDPGTRVIA
+201 ADDPHTRVIA
-211 TFTETVRDPER
+211 TFTETIRDPER

-227 DKAADRGKPVV
+227 DKAAGRGKPVV
-238 VLKVGRNERTR
+238 VLKVGRSDRTR

-289 CCQGERWPTGPKL
+289 CCQGQRWPAGPKL

-314 ILDVAGAAGLR
+314 ILDVAGASGLR
-325 LLPLSEA
+325 LLPLSED

-388 SPMVPTQYT
+388 SPMVPTRYT

-426 DALRVAGV
+426 DALRAAGV

-452 WSMPGFDPL
+452 WAVPGFAPL
-461 PEPPPTGRV
+461 PEPPRTARV
-470 AALLERGDGPPSPA
+470 AACVRNGNRQRP
-484 AGSGP
+484 
-489 TPTAISDGL
+489 
-498 KSGDGLPP
+498 
-506 PAAGGSPSHGH
+506 
-517 VSQQPGYSERL
+517 RL
-528 PGNHGPRRSRIN
+528 N
-540 EVDSKKLLGE
+540 EVDAKGLLGE
-550 AGLPVVAEKVVA
+550 AGLPVVREAIVA
-562 SREEALEAAGRIG
+562 SREEALQAARDIG
-575 YPAVLKVASD
+575 YPVALKVASD

-590 SDLGLVAAGLAD
+590 SDLGLVATGLAD
-602 EAALAAAFDDVAAR
+602 DGAVARSFDDMAAK
-616 LGQVSPPPSDAVF
+616 LEGLSTPAADAVF
-629 VVQAMVRDAV
+629 IVQAMVRDAV
-639 ELFMGVSRDPDFGLV
+639 ELFMGVSRDPDFGPV
-654 LAFGLGGV
+654 LAFGFGGV
-662 LVEILDDVALRPLP
+662 LVEIFDDVVLRPLP

-696 AVRGRAA
+696 GVRGQAP
-703 RDVQAVRECLTALGN
+703 RDVQAVRECLTALAE

-736 ALPRG
+736 SLPRG
-741 QGCIVVDALI
+741 QGCTIVDALI
-751 IPREKTT
+751 VPRENQT

>member
-1 MRLERLLKPGSI
+1 MRLERLLRPDSI

-30 MLDRLGY
+30 MLDKFGY
-37 GGAVYPVNPR
+37 GGSVYPVNPR

-52 GKRCYAGLEDVPEGI
+52 GKRCYAKLEEIPEGI

-76 RLVVEPFKAAAARGY
+76 RLVVEPFRIAADRGY
-91 GGAVIL
+91 GAAVVL

-104 GEEGRRRQDEIEAA
+104 GGEGRRRQDELEAA

-134 LSPRHRTSLY
+134 LSPHHRASLY
-144 TSNLLHPEKLPGNV
+144 TSNLLYPEKLPGNV

-163 SGSIAIGLLTDCR
+163 SGSIAIGLLSDCR

-189 AVTTTAEFIDYL
+189 AVTTTAEFIEYL
-201 ADDPGTRVIA
+201 ADDPDTRVIA

-238 VLKVGRNERTR
+238 VLKVGRNDRTR

-289 CCQGERWPTGPKL
+289 CCQGERWPTGPKM

-388 SPMVPTQYT
+388 SPMVPTRYT
-397 QYLAETAR
+397 QYLAETAG

-426 DALRVAGV
+426 DALRAAGV

-452 WSMPGFDPL
+452 WSVPRPELL
-461 PEPPPTGRV
+461 PEPPPSARV
-470 AALLERGDGPPSPA
+470 ASFLAN
-484 AGSGP
+484 
-489 TPTAISDGL
+489 
-498 KSGDGLPP
+498 
-506 PAAGGSPSHGH
+506 
-517 VSQQPGYSERL
+517 
-528 PGNHGPRRSRIN
+528 GNRRRSRLN
-540 EVDSKKLLGE
+540 EVDSKRLLRE
-550 AGLPVVAEKVVA
+550 AGLPVVREEVA
-562 SREEALEAAGRIG
+562 LSREEAMEAARAMG
-575 YPAVLKVASD
+575 YPVVLKVASD
-585 DIPHK
+585 DIAHK
-590 SDLGLVAAGLAD
+590 SDLALVATGLAD
-602 EAALAAAFDDVAAR
+602 EAATARAFDDMAATLER
-616 LGQVSPPPSDAVF
+616 LSPPPSDAVF
-629 VVQAMVRDAV
+629 IVQPMIGDAV
-639 ELFMGVSRDPDFGLV
+639 EFFMGVSRDPDFGLV

-662 LVEILDDVALRPLP
+662 LVEIFDDVAFRPLP
-676 LRDGDVNAMIGET
+676 LCDGDVNFMIAET
-689 RGRRLLG
+689 RCRRLLG
-696 AVRGRAA
+696 GVRGQAP
-703 RDVQAVRECLTALGN
+703 RDVQAVRECLTALGE
-718 FAWAERDSI
+718 FAWAERDSV

-736 ALPRG
+736 SLPRG
-741 QGCIVVDALI
+741 QGCLVVDALI
-751 IPREKTT
+751 IPREKNA

>member
-1 MRLERLLKPGSI
+1 MRLERLLRPDSI

-30 MLDRLGY
+30 MLDKFGY
-37 GGAVYPVNPR
+37 GGSVYPVNPR

-52 GKRCYAGLEDVPEGI
+52 GKRCYAKLEEIPEGI

-76 RLVVEPFKAAAARGY
+76 RLVVEPFRIAADRGY
-91 GGAVIL
+91 GAAVVL

-104 GEEGRRRQDEIEAA
+104 GGEGRRRQDELEAA

-134 LSPRHRTSLY
+134 LSPHHRASLY
-144 TSNLLHPEKLPGNV
+144 TSNLLYPEKLPGNV

-163 SGSIAIGLLTDCR
+163 SGSIAIGLLSDCR

-189 AVTTTAEFIDYL
+189 AVTTTAEFIEYL
-201 ADDPGTRVIA
+201 ADDPDTRVIA

-238 VLKVGRNERTR
+238 VLKVGRNDRTR

-289 CCQGERWPTGPKL
+289 CCQGERWPTGPKM

-388 SPMVPTQYT
+388 SPMVPTRYT
-397 QYLAETAR
+397 QYLAETAG

-426 DALRVAGV
+426 DALRAAGV

-452 WSMPGFDPL
+452 WSVPRPELL
-461 PEPPPTGRV
+461 PEPPPSARV
-470 AALLERGDGPPSPA
+470 ASFLA
-484 AGSGP
+484 
-489 TPTAISDGL
+489 
-498 KSGDGLPP
+498 K
-506 PAAGGSPSHGH
+506 
-517 VSQQPGYSERL
+517 
-528 PGNHGPRRSRIN
+528 GNRQRSRLN
-540 EVDSKKLLGE
+540 EVDSKRLLRE
-550 AGLPVVAEKVVA
+550 AGLPVVREEVA
-562 SREEALEAAGRIG
+562 LSREEAMEAARAMG
-575 YPAVLKVASD
+575 YPVVLKVASD
-585 DIPHK
+585 DIAHK
-590 SDLGLVAAGLAD
+590 SDLALVATGLAD
-602 EAALAAAFDDVAAR
+602 EAATARAFDDMAATLER
-616 LGQVSPPPSDAVF
+616 LSPPPSDAVF
-629 VVQAMVRDAV
+629 VVQTMVRDAV
-639 ELFMGVSRDPDFGLV
+639 EFFMGVSRDPDFGLV

-662 LVEILDDVALRPLP
+662 LVEIFDDVAFRPLP
-676 LRDGDVNAMIGET
+676 LCDGDVNFMIAET
-689 RGRRLLG
+689 RCRRLLG
-696 AVRGRAA
+696 GVRGQAP
-703 RDVQAVRECLTALGN
+703 RDVQAVRECLTALGE
-718 FAWAERDSI
+718 FAWAERDSV

-736 ALPRG
+736 SLPRG
-741 QGCIVVDALI
+741 QGCLVVDALI
-751 IPREKTT
+751 IPREKNA

>member
-1 MRLERLLKPGSI
+1 MRLERLLRPDSI

-30 MLDRLGY
+30 MLDKFGY
-37 GGAVYPVNPR
+37 GGSVYPVNPR
-47 YETVL
+47 YETVM
-52 GKRCYAGLEDVPEGI
+52 GKRCYARLEEIPEGI

-76 RLVVEPFKAAAARGY
+76 RLVVEPFRIAADRGY
-91 GGAVIL
+91 GAAVVL

-104 GEEGRRRQDEIEAA
+104 GGEGRRRQDELEAA

-134 LSPRHRTSLY
+134 LSPHHRASLY
-144 TSNLLHPEKLPGNV
+144 TSNLLYPEKLPGNV

-163 SGSIAIGLLTDCR
+163 SGSIAIGLLSDCR

-189 AVTTTAEFIDYL
+189 AVTTTAEFIEYL
-201 ADDPGTRVIA
+201 ADDPDTRVIA

-238 VLKVGRNERTR
+238 VLKVGRNDRTR

-289 CCQGERWPTGPKL
+289 CCQGERWPTGPKM

-388 SPMVPTQYT
+388 SPMVPTRYT
-397 QYLAETAR
+397 QYLAETAG

-426 DALRVAGV
+426 DALRAAGV

-452 WSMPGFDPL
+452 WSVPRPELL
-461 PEPPPTGRV
+461 PEPPPSARV
-470 AALLERGDGPPSPA
+470 ASFLA
-484 AGSGP
+484 
-489 TPTAISDGL
+489 
-498 KSGDGLPP
+498 K
-506 PAAGGSPSHGH
+506 
-517 VSQQPGYSERL
+517 
-528 PGNHGPRRSRIN
+528 GNRQRSRLN
-540 EVDSKKLLGE
+540 EVDSKRRLRE
-550 AGLPVVAEKVVA
+550 AGLPVVREEVA
-562 SREEALEAAGRIG
+562 LSREEAMEAARAMG
-575 YPAVLKVASD
+575 YPVVLKVASD
-585 DIPHK
+585 DIAHK
-590 SDLGLVAAGLAD
+590 SDLALVATGLAD
-602 EAALAAAFDDVAAR
+602 EAATARAFDDMAATLER
-616 LGQVSPPPSDAVF
+616 LSPPPSDAVF
-629 VVQAMVRDAV
+629 IVQPMIGDAV
-639 ELFMGVSRDPDFGLV
+639 EFFMGVSRDPDFGLV

-662 LVEILDDVALRPLP
+662 LVEIFDDVAFRPLP
-676 LRDGDVNAMIGET
+676 LCDGDVNFMIAET
-689 RGRRLLG
+689 RCRRLLG
-696 AVRGRAA
+696 GVRGQAP
-703 RDVQAVRECLTALGN
+703 RDVQAVRECLTALGE
-718 FAWAERDSI
+718 FAWAERDSV

-736 ALPRG
+736 SLPRG
-741 QGCIVVDALI
+741 QGCLVVDALI
-751 IPREKTT
+751 IPREKNA

>member
-1 MRLERLLKPGSI
+1 MPLERLLKPKSI

-30 MLDRLGY
+30 MLDKLGY
-37 GGAVYPVNPR
+37 EGTVYPINPR

-52 GKRCYAGLEDVPEGI
+52 GKRCYPGLDDVPEGI

-76 RLVVEPFKAAAARGY
+76 RLVTEPFQLAAARGY
-91 GGAVIL
+91 GAAVVL

-104 GEEGRRRQDEIEAA
+104 GEEGQRRQDVLEAA

-134 LSPRHRTSLY
+134 LSPHNRTSLY

-189 AVTTTAEFIDYL
+189 AVTTTAEFIEYL
-201 ADDPGTRVIA
+201 ADDPDTRVIA
-211 TFTETVRDPER
+211 SFTETIRDPER

-238 VLKVGRNERTR
+238 VLKVGRNDRTR

-289 CCQGERWPTGPKL
+289 CCQGERWPSGRKL
-302 GVLTASGGQAEL
+302 GVMTASGGQAEL

-325 LLPLSEA
+325 LLPLSED

-379 VMVSDSRDD
+379 VLVSDSRDD

-397 QYLAETAR
+397 QYLAETAQ
-405 RTAKPCFFMNTR
+405 RTTKPCYFMNTR

-426 DALRVAGV
+426 DALHVAGV

-452 WSMPGFDPL
+452 WSMPQFDLL
-461 PEPPPTGRV
+461 PEPPPTARV
-470 AALLERGDGPPSPA
+470 AACLRN
-484 AGSGP
+484 
-489 TPTAISDGL
+489 
-498 KSGDGLPP
+498 
-506 PAAGGSPSHGH
+506 
-517 VSQQPGYSERL
+517 
-528 PGNHGPRRSRIN
+528 GNPQRSLIN
-540 EVDSKKLLGE
+540 EVDAKRLLGE
-550 AGLPVVAEKVVA
+550 AGLPVVRETIVA
-562 SREEALEAAGRIG
+562 SRDEALRAARDIG
-575 YPAVLKVASD
+575 YPVVLKVASD
-585 DIPHK
+585 GIPHK

-602 EAALAAAFDDVAAR
+602 EAGVASAFDGMAAK
-616 LGQVSPPPSDAVF
+616 LEGLSPPPADAVF
-629 VVQAMVRDAV
+629 IVQAMVRDAV
-639 ELFMGVSRDPDFGLV
+639 ELFMGVSRDPDFGPV
-654 LAFGLGGV
+654 LAFGFGGV
-662 LVEILDDVALRPLP
+662 LVEVFDDVALRPLP

-696 AVRGRAA
+696 GVRGQAP
-703 RDVQAVRECLTALGN
+703 RDVQAVRECLTALGE
-718 FAWAERDSI
+718 FAWAERDSV

-736 ALPRG
+736 SLPRG
-741 QGCIVVDALI
+741 QGCLVVDALI
-751 IPREKTT
+751 IPRENDT

>member
-1 MRLERLLKPGSI
+1 MPLERLLKPGSI

-30 MLDRLGY
+30 MLDLLGY
-37 GGAVYPVNPR
+37 GGAVYPINPK

-52 GKRCYAGLEDVPEGI
+52 GKRCYGSLEEIPEGI
-67 DAIVFCVNH
+67 DAVVFCVNH

-91 GGAVIL
+91 GGAVVL
-97 DGGFAEV
+97 DSGFAEL
-104 GEEGRRRQDEIEAA
+104 GEEGRKRQEELEAA
-118 ARGAG
+118 ARAAG

-134 LSPRHRTSLY
+134 LSPHQRTSLY
-144 TSNLLHPEKLPGNV
+144 TSNLLQPEKLPGNV

-189 AVTTTAEFIDYL
+189 AVTTTAEFIDHL
-201 ADDPGTRVIA
+201 ADDPHTRVIA
-211 TFTETVRDPER
+211 AFTETIRDPER

-227 DKAADRGKPVV
+227 DKAADRDKPVV
-238 VLKVGRNERTR
+238 VLKVGRNARTR

-289 CCQGERWPTGPKL
+289 CCQGERWPTGRKL

-314 ILDVAGAAGLR
+314 ILDVAGAAGLS
-325 LLPLSEA
+325 LPPLSED
-332 GRREAERVIGPLTGD
+332 GLREARRVIGSITGD
-347 GNPLDAWGDGK
+347 GNPLDAWGDGN

-365 GLKVLEDEP
+365 GLKVLAEEP

-405 RTAKPCFFMNTR
+405 RTAKPCYFMNTR

-426 DALRVAGV
+426 DALRLAGV

-452 WSMPGFDPL
+452 WSMPPLDLL
-461 PEPPPTGRV
+461 PEPPSTARV
-470 AALLERGDGPPSPA
+470 
-484 AGSGP
+484 
-489 TPTAISDGL
+489 TAYLDNRHR
-498 KSGDGLPP
+498 KR
-506 PAAGGSPSHGH
+506 SH
-517 VSQQPGYSERL
+517 L
-528 PGNHGPRRSRIN
+528 N
-540 EVDSKKLLGE
+540 EADSKKLLGE
-550 AGLPVVAEKVVA
+550 AGLPVIQERVAT
-562 SREEALEAAGRIG
+562 SRAEALDAARTVG
-575 YPAVLKVASD
+575 YPVVLKVASD

-590 SDLGLVAAGLAD
+590 SDLGLVATDLAD
-602 EAALAAAFDDVAAR
+602 EAALAVAFDDVAAR
-616 LGQVSPPPSDAVF
+616 VERLPSPPADAVF
-629 VVQAMVRDAV
+629 IVQPMVRDVV
-639 ELFMGVSRDPDFGLV
+639 ELFMGVSRDPDFGPV

-662 LVEILDDVALRPLP
+662 LVEILDDIAFRPLP
-676 LRDGDVNAMIGET
+676 LRDGDVNFMIAET

-696 AVRGRAA
+696 GVRGQAP
-703 RDVQAVRECLTALGN
+703 RDIQAVRECLAALGD

-751 IPREKTT
+751 VPREDNT

>member
-1 MRLERLLKPGSI
+1 MPLERLLKPGSI

-37 GGAVYPVNPR
+37 DGAVYPVNPR

-52 GKRCYAGLEDVPEGI
+52 GKPCYRSLEDVPEGI

-76 RLVVEPFKAAAARGY
+76 RLVTEPFELAAARGY
-91 GGAVIL
+91 GAAVVL
-97 DGGFAEV
+97 DGGFAERD
-104 GEEGRRRQDEIEAA
+104 EEGRRRQDAMEAA
-118 ARGAG
+118 ARAAR

-134 LSPRHRTSLY
+134 LSPHQRTSLY

-189 AVTTTAEFIDYL
+189 AVTTTAEFIEYL
-201 ADDPGTRVIA
+201 ADDPHTRVIA
-211 TFTETVRDPER
+211 TFTETVREPER

-227 DKAADRGKPVV
+227 DKAAHRGKPVV

-289 CCQGERWPTGPKL
+289 CCQGERWPTGRKL
-302 GVLTASGGQAEL
+302 GVMTASGGQAEL
-314 ILDVAGAAGLR
+314 ILDVAEAAGLS
-325 LLPLSEA
+325 LMPLSEA
-332 GRREAERVIGPLTGD
+332 GHHEAERVIGPITGD

-365 GLKVLEDEP
+365 ALAVLAKEP

-397 QYLAETAR
+397 QYLAEVPR
-405 RTAKPCFFMNTR
+405 RTTKPCYFMNTR

-426 DALRVAGV
+426 DALRAAGV

-452 WSMPGFDPL
+452 WAMPGFEPL
-461 PEPPPTGRV
+461 PEPPRTARI
-470 AALLERGDGPPSPA
+470 AACLRNG
-484 AGSGP
+484 
-489 TPTAISDGL
+489 
-498 KSGDGLPP
+498 KRQR
-506 PAAGGSPSHGH
+506 SH
-517 VSQQPGYSERL
+517 
-528 PGNHGPRRSRIN
+528 IN
-540 EVDSKKLLGE
+540 EVDAKKLLGE
-550 AGLPVVAEKVVA
+550 AGLPVVRETIVA
-562 SREEALEAAGRIG
+562 SREDAMQAARDIG
-575 YPAVLKVASD
+575 YPVVLKVASD
-585 DIPHK
+585 DIPHR
-590 SDLGLVAAGLAD
+590 SDLGLVAASLSDDGAV
-602 EAALAAAFDDVAAR
+602 AGAFNDLAAR
-616 LGQVSPPPSDAVF
+616 LEGLSPPPADAVF
-629 VVQAMVRDAV
+629 IVQAMVRDAV
-639 ELFMGVSRDPDFGLV
+639 ELFMGVSRDPDFGPV
-654 LAFGLGGV
+654 LAFGFGGV
-662 LVEILDDVALRPLP
+662 LVEIFDDVALRPLP

-696 AVRGRAA
+696 GVRGQAP
-703 RDVQAVRECLTALGN
+703 RDVQAVRECLTALAE

-727 AEIDLNPVM
+727 SGIDLNPVM
-736 ALPRG
+736 SLPRG
-741 QGCIVVDALI
+741 QGCLVVDALI
-751 IPREKTT
+751 VPRENHT

>member
-1 MRLERLLKPGSI
+1 MPLERLLKPASI

-30 MLDRLGY
+30 MLDRMGY
-37 GGAVYPVNPR
+37 GGAVYPINPR

-52 GKRCYAGLEDVPEGI
+52 GKRCYRGLEEIPEGI
-67 DAIVFCVNH
+67 DAIVFCVNR
-76 RLVVEPFKAAAARGY
+76 RLVTEPFQLAAARGY
-91 GGAVIL
+91 GGAVVL
-97 DGGFAEV
+97 DSGFAEL
-104 GEEGRRRQDEIEAA
+104 GEEGRKRQEELEVA
-118 ARGAG
+118 ARAAG

-134 LSPRHRTSLY
+134 LSPHQRTSLY
-144 TSNLLHPEKLPGNV
+144 TSNLLQPEKLPGNV

-189 AVTTTAEFIDYL
+189 AVTTTAEFIDHL
-201 ADDPGTRVIA
+201 ADDPHTRVIA
-211 TFTETVRDPER
+211 TFTETIRDPER

-238 VLKVGRNERTR
+238 VLKVGRNARTR

-289 CCQGERWPTGPKL
+289 CCQGERWPTGRKL

-314 ILDVAGAAGLR
+314 ILDVAGASGLS
-325 LLPLSEA
+325 LPPLSED
-332 GRREAERVIGPLTGD
+332 GLREARRVIGSITGD
-347 GNPLDAWGDGK
+347 GNPLDAWGDGN

-405 RTAKPCFFMNTR
+405 RTAKPCYFMNTR

-426 DALRVAGV
+426 DALRLAGV

-461 PEPPPTGRV
+461 PEPSPTARV
-470 AALLERGDGPPSPA
+470 AGWL
-484 AGSGP
+484 
-489 TPTAISDGL
+489 
-498 KSGDGLPP
+498 
-506 PAAGGSPSHGH
+506 
-517 VSQQPGYSERL
+517 
-528 PGNHGPRRSRIN
+528 GNGKPRRSRIH
-540 EVDSKKLLGE
+540 EVDAKKLLGE
-550 AGLPVVAEKVVA
+550 AGLPVVPERIAT
-562 SREEALEAAGRIG
+562 SREEALHAARGIG
-575 YPAVLKVASD
+575 FPVVLKVASD
-585 DIPHK
+585 NIPHK

-602 EAALAAAFDDVAAR
+602 DGALAAAFNEMAAP
-616 LGQVSPPPSDAVF
+616 LEQASPPPSDAVF

-654 LAFGLGGV
+654 LAFGVGGV

-676 LRDGDVNAMIGET
+676 LRDGDVNAMIAET

-703 RDVQAVRECLTALGN
+703 RDVQAVRECLAALGD

-751 IPREKTT
+751 IPREDNT

>member
-1 MRLERLLKPGSI
+1 MRLDRLFKPDSI

-30 MLDRLGY
+30 MLDMLGY

-52 GKRCYAGLEDVPEGI
+52 GKRCYPGLEEIPESI

-76 RLVVEPFKAAAARGY
+76 RLVVEPFRIAADRGY
-91 GGAVIL
+91 GAAVIL

-104 GEEGRRRQDEIEAA
+104 GEEGRGRQDELEAA

-134 LSPRHRTSLY
+134 LSPHHRTSLY

-189 AVTTTAEFIDYL
+189 VVTTTAEFIEYL
-201 ADDPGTRVIA
+201 ADDPDTRVIA
-211 TFTETVRDPER
+211 TFTETIRDPER

-238 VLKVGRNERTR
+238 VLKVGRNDRTR

-289 CCQGERWPTGPKL
+289 CCQGERWPTGPKM

-325 LLPLSEA
+325 LLPLSED

-426 DALRVAGV
+426 DALRAAGV

-452 WSMPGFDPL
+452 WSTPRPEML
-461 PEPPPTGRV
+461 PEPPSTARV
-470 AALLERGDGPPSPA
+470 ASFLANGNRPC
-484 AGSGP
+484 
-489 TPTAISDGL
+489 
-498 KSGDGLPP
+498 
-506 PAAGGSPSHGH
+506 SH
-517 VSQQPGYSERL
+517 L
-528 PGNHGPRRSRIN
+528 N
-540 EVDSKKLLGE
+540 EVDSKRLLRE
-550 AGLPVVAEKVVA
+550 AGLPVVREEVA
-562 SREEALEAAGRIG
+562 TSREAVLEAARTVG
-575 YPAVLKVASD
+575 YPVVLKAVSD
-585 DIPHK
+585 GIPHK
-590 SDLGLVAAGLAD
+590 SDLGLVTTGLAD
-602 EAALAAAFDDVAAR
+602 EAAAARAFDDMTAALER
-616 LGQVSPPPSDAVF
+616 LSPPPSDAALI
-629 VVQAMVRDAV
+629 VQPMIRDAV
-639 ELFMGVSRDPDFGLV
+639 EFFMGVSRDPDFGPV

-662 LVEILDDVALRPLP
+662 LVEIFDDVAFRPLP
-676 LRDGDVNAMIGET
+676 LCDGDVNFMIAET
-689 RGRRLLG
+689 RCRRLLG
-696 AVRGRAA
+696 GVRGQPP
-703 RDVQAVRECLTALGN
+703 RDVQALRECLTALGE

-736 ALPRG
+736 SLPRG
-741 QGCIVVDALI
+741 QGCLVVDALI

>member
-1 MRLERLLKPGSI
+1 MRLERLLRPDSI

-30 MLDRLGY
+30 MLDKFGY
-37 GGAVYPVNPR
+37 GGRVYPVNPR

-52 GKRCYAGLEDVPEGI
+52 GKRCYAKLEEIPEGI

-76 RLVVEPFKAAAARGY
+76 RLVVEPFRIAAGRGY
-91 GGAVIL
+91 GAAVVL
-97 DGGFAEV
+97 DGGFAEA
-104 GEEGRRRQDEIEAA
+104 GEEGRGRQEALEAA

-134 LSPRHRTSLY
+134 LSPHHRTSLY

-189 AVTTTAEFIDYL
+189 AVTTTAEFIEYL
-201 ADDPGTRVIA
+201 GDDPDTRVIA
-211 TFTETVRDPER
+211 TFTETIRDPER

-238 VLKVGRNERTR
+238 VLKVGRNDRTR

-289 CCQGERWPTGPKL
+289 CCQGERWPTGPKM

-325 LLPLSEA
+325 LLPLSED

-347 GNPLDAWGDGK
+347 GNPLDAWGDGR

-365 GLKVLEDEP
+365 GLKVLDDEP

-426 DALRVAGV
+426 DALRAAGV

-452 WSMPGFDPL
+452 WSVPRPELL
-461 PEPPPTGRV
+461 PEPPPGARV
-470 AALLERGDGPPSPA
+470 ASFLAN
-484 AGSGP
+484 
-489 TPTAISDGL
+489 
-498 KSGDGLPP
+498 
-506 PAAGGSPSHGH
+506 
-517 VSQQPGYSERL
+517 
-528 PGNHGPRRSRIN
+528 GNRRRSHLN
-540 EVDSKKLLGE
+540 EVDSKRLLRE
-550 AGLPVVAEKVVA
+550 AGLPVVREEVA
-562 SREEALEAAGRIG
+562 MSREEALETARAMG
-575 YPAVLKVASD
+575 YPVVLKVASD
-585 DIPHK
+585 DIAHK
-590 SDLGLVAAGLAD
+590 SDLGLVATGLAD
-602 EAALAAAFDDVAAR
+602 EAATARAFDDMAATLER
-616 LGQVSPPPSDAVF
+616 LSPPPSDTVF
-629 VVQAMVRDAV
+629 IVQPMIGDAV
-639 ELFMGVSRDPDFGLV
+639 EFFMGVSRDPDFGPV

-662 LVEILDDVALRPLP
+662 LVEIFDDVAFRPLP
-676 LRDGDVNAMIGET
+676 LCDGDVNFMIAET
-689 RGRRLLG
+689 RCRRLLG
-696 AVRGRAA
+696 GVRGQAP
-703 RDVQAVRECLTALGN
+703 RDVQAVRECLTALGE

-736 ALPRG
+736 ALPRS
-741 QGCIVVDALI
+741 QGCLVVDALI
-751 IPREKTT
+751 IPREKNA